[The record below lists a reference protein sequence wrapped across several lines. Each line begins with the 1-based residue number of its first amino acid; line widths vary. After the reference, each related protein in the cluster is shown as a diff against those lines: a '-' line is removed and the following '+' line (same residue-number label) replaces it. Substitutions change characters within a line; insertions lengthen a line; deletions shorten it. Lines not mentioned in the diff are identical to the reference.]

1 MQLKALKFLS
11 GYLAPFRLQIIII
24 FISIAIVSSAILGL
38 GYALKHLIDQGF
50 VNNNLNGLNDAFILL
65 LVMVALI
72 SLASYARS
80 LRVNWICEQLESNI
94 RKSVY
99 RNIINISPGFFDLY
113 KVSDIC
119 SRLTTD
125 LTLVS
130 NTIVMIA
137 SFSLRNS
144 LMALGGLILLLF
156 TSIKL
161 TSYVLLILPVIL
173 LPIIIIGRNT
183 RKLSK
188 KNQHN
193 VALCNSHL
201 EESLSFIKAVQAYN
215 REEFEYQQ
223 FMSLT
228 EKSQDLAY
236 KRIKLRSLL
245 FALVILLIL
254 SAVAFVLW
262 IGGQDVLSG
271 EMTAGAL
278 SSFIFYAI
286 LVATS
291 IGGLSEVYSDWQRAS
306 GALERIMEI
315 SHAEDSISVVQNPV
329 KLKNDIQLN
338 IDIQNLSFVYPS
350 REEIQVLYDISFK
363 VKEGSTTALV
373 GPSGAG
379 KSTIFQL
386 LLRFYDPY
394 SGKIL
399 LGDVDIKKLL
409 LKDLRNLFA
418 FVSQDA
424 VIFSGTAYENILY
437 GKIDATKSEV
447 EEAAR
452 LAEIFEFFNSMPN
465 GLNTHLG
472 EKGVKLSGG
481 QKQRIAIARA
491 ILCNPKILLLDEATS
506 ALDNENEK
514 LVQLALNRLRK
525 NRTTLV
531 IAHRISTIANADS
544 IIVLEKGKVVAQ
556 GKHDD
561 LLKNNELYQKLN
573 KLSIQ

>member
-11 GYLAPFRLQIIII
+11 GYLAPFRLQIITI

-50 VNNNLNGLNDAFILL
+50 VNKSLGGLNDAFILL
-65 LVMVALI
+65 LIMVVLI
-72 SLASYARS
+72 ALASYTRS
-80 LRVNWICEQLESNI
+80 LRVNWICEQLENNI

-99 RNIINISPGFFDLY
+99 KNIINISPSYFENY

-144 LMALGGLILLLF
+144 LMAIGGLILLLF

-161 TSYVLLILPVIL
+161 TSYVLLILPIIL

-215 REEFEYQQ
+215 REEFEYQK
-223 FMSLT
+223 FISLT
-228 EKSQDLAY
+228 DKSQDVAY

-245 FALVILLIL
+245 FALVILLVL
-254 SAVAFVLW
+254 SAVALVLW

-278 SSFIFYAI
+278 SSFIFYSI

-291 IGGLSEVYSDWQRAS
+291 IGGLSEVYSDWQRAG
-306 GALERIMEI
+306 GALERIMELKDAKDPI
-315 SHAEDSISVVQNPV
+315 SEVKKPMKISANAP
-329 KLKNDIQLN
+329 LN
-338 IDIQNLSFVYPS
+338 INIENVSFAYPS
-350 REEIQVLYDISFK
+350 REETLVLDDISFT
-363 VKEGSTTALV
+363 VNEGSTTALV

-386 LLRFYDPY
+386 LLRFYNTK

-399 LGDVDIKKLL
+399 LGDVDINKLL
-409 LKDLRNLFA
+409 LKDLRHSFA

-424 VIFSGTAYENILY
+424 VIFSGTAYDNILY
-437 GKIDATKSEV
+437 GKTDATREEV
-447 EEAAR
+447 EGAAR
-452 LAEIFEFFNSMPN
+452 LAEIFEFFESMPK

-481 QKQRIAIARA
+481 QKQRIVIARA

-506 ALDNENEK
+506 ALDSENEK

-544 IIVLEKGKVVAQ
+544 IIVLDKGKIVAQ
-556 GKHDD
+556 GIHND

-573 KLSIQ
+573 KSSIK

>member
-50 VNNNLNGLNDAFILL
+50 VSQSLDGLNDAFILL
-65 LVMVALI
+65 LIMVVLI
-72 SLASYARS
+72 SLASYSRS
-80 LRVNWICEQLESNI
+80 LRVNWICEQLECNI

-99 RNIINISPGFFDLY
+99 KNIINISPSYFESC

-119 SRLTTD
+119 SRLTSD
-125 LTLVS
+125 LTLIS

-137 SFSLRNS
+137 SFSLRNI
-144 LMALGGLILLLF
+144 LMAIGGLILLLF
-156 TSIKL
+156 TSVKL
-161 TSYVLLILPVIL
+161 TSYVLLILPIIL

-188 KNQHN
+188 KNQEN
-193 VALCNSHL
+193 ISNCNSHL
-201 EESLSFIKAVQAYN
+201 EESLSFIKSVQAYN
-215 REEFEYQQ
+215 REGFEYQK
-223 FMSLT
+223 FVSLT
-228 EKSQDLAY
+228 DHAQDIAY

-245 FALVILLIL
+245 FALVILLVL
-254 SAVAFVLW
+254 SAVALVLW

-271 EMTAGAL
+271 EMSAGAL
-278 SSFIFYAI
+278 SSFIFYSI

-291 IGGLSEVYSDWQRAS
+291 IGGLSEVYSDWQRAG
-306 GALERIMEI
+306 GALERIMELKL
-315 SHAEDSISVVQNPV
+315 AEDPIS
-329 KLKNDIQLN
+329 KLKEPMKISKDAPLN
-338 IDIQNLSFVYPS
+338 INIKNISFAYPS
-350 REEIQVLYDISFK
+350 REEVLVLDDISFS
-363 VKEGSTTALV
+363 VETGSTTALV
-373 GPSGAG
+373 GPSGSG

-386 LLRFYDPY
+386 LLRFYDPKL
-394 SGKIL
+394 GQIL
-399 LGDVDIKKLL
+399 LDDVDIKKLS
-409 LKDLRNLFA
+409 LKDLRHSFA

-437 GKIDATKSEV
+437 GKIDATREEV
-447 EEAAR
+447 ETAAKS
-452 LAEIFEFFNSMPN
+452 AEIFEFFNSMPK

-506 ALDNENEK
+506 ALDSENEK

-525 NRTTLV
+525 DRTTLI
-531 IAHRISTIANADS
+531 IAHRISTIANANS
-544 IIVLEKGKVVAQ
+544 IIVLDKGKIMAQ
-556 GKHDD
+556 GCHDD

-573 KLSIQ
+573 MSSIK

>member
-50 VNNNLNGLNDAFILL
+50 VSQSLDGLNDAFILL
-65 LVMVALI
+65 LIMVVLI
-72 SLASYARS
+72 SLASYSRS

-99 RNIINISPGFFDLY
+99 KNIINISPSYFESC

-119 SRLTTD
+119 SRFTSD
-125 LTLVS
+125 LTLIS

-137 SFSLRNS
+137 SFSLRNI
-144 LMALGGLILLLF
+144 LMAIGGLILLLF
-156 TSIKL
+156 TSVKL
-161 TSYVLLILPVIL
+161 TSYVLLILPIIL

-188 KNQHN
+188 KNQEN
-193 VALCNSHL
+193 ISNCNSHL
-201 EESLSFIKAVQAYN
+201 EESLSFIKSVQAYN
-215 REEFEYQQ
+215 REGFEYQK
-223 FMSLT
+223 FVSLT
-228 EKSQDLAY
+228 DHAQDIAY

-245 FALVILLIL
+245 FALVILLVL
-254 SAVAFVLW
+254 SAVALVLW

-271 EMTAGAL
+271 EMSAGAL
-278 SSFIFYAI
+278 SSFIFYSI

-291 IGGLSEVYSDWQRAS
+291 IGGLSEVYSDWQRAG
-306 GALERIMEI
+306 GALERIMELKL
-315 SHAEDSISVVQNPV
+315 AEDPIS
-329 KLKNDIQLN
+329 KLKEPMKISKDSPLN
-338 IDIQNLSFVYPS
+338 INIKNISFAYPS
-350 REEIQVLYDISFK
+350 REEVLVLDDISFS
-363 VKEGSTTALV
+363 VETGSTTALV
-373 GPSGAG
+373 GPSGSG

-386 LLRFYDPY
+386 LLRFYDPKL
-394 SGKIL
+394 GQIL
-399 LGDVDIKKLL
+399 LDDVDIKKLS
-409 LKDLRNLFA
+409 LKDLRHSFA

-437 GKIDATKSEV
+437 GKIDATREEV
-447 EEAAR
+447 ETAAKS
-452 LAEIFEFFNSMPN
+452 AEIFEFFNSMPK

-506 ALDNENEK
+506 ALDSENEK

-525 NRTTLV
+525 DRTTLI
-531 IAHRISTIANADS
+531 IAHRISTIANANS
-544 IIVLEKGKVVAQ
+544 IIVLDKGRVVAQ
-556 GKHDD
+556 GRHDD

-573 KLSIQ
+573 MSSIK

>member
-65 LVMVALI
+65 LIMVALI

-80 LRVNWICEQLESNI
+80 LRVNWISEQLESNI

-99 RNIINISPGFFDLY
+99 KNIINISPGYFDIY
-113 KVSDIC
+113 KVGDIC

-144 LMALGGLILLLF
+144 LMAIGGLILLLF
-156 TSIKL
+156 TSLKL

-188 KNQHN
+188 KNQHS
-193 VALCNSHL
+193 VAVCNSHL

-223 FMSLT
+223 FVSLT
-228 EKSQDLAY
+228 DKSQEVAY

-245 FALVILLIL
+245 FALVILLVL
-254 SAVAFVLW
+254 SAVALVLW
-262 IGGQDVLSG
+262 VGGQDVLSG

-315 SHAEDSISVVQNPV
+315 DRAEDSISEVKRPV
-329 KLKNDIQLN
+329 KLKNDDQLN
-338 IDIQNLSFVYPS
+338 IDIQNISFTYPS
-350 REEIQVLYDISFK
+350 REESLVLDDISFNI
-363 VKEGSTTALV
+363 KEGSIIALV

-386 LLRFYDPY
+386 LLRFYDPD

-506 ALDNENEK
+506 ALDGENEK

-544 IIVLEKGKVVAQ
+544 IIVLDKGKIVAQ

-561 LLKNNELYQKLN
+561 LLRNNELYQKLN
-573 KLSIQ
+573 KHSIK

>member
-50 VNNNLNGLNDAFILL
+50 VDNNLNGLNDAFILL
-65 LVMVALI
+65 LIMVALI

-80 LRVNWICEQLESNI
+80 LRVNWISEQLESNI

-99 RNIINISPGFFDLY
+99 KNIINISPGYFDIY
-113 KVSDIC
+113 KVGDIC

-144 LMALGGLILLLF
+144 LMAIGGLILLLF
-156 TSIKL
+156 TSLKL

-188 KNQHN
+188 KNQHS
-193 VALCNSHL
+193 VAVCNSHL

-223 FMSLT
+223 FVSLT
-228 EKSQDLAY
+228 DKSQEVAY

-245 FALVILLIL
+245 FALVILLVL
-254 SAVAFVLW
+254 SAVALVLW
-262 IGGQDVLSG
+262 VGGQDVLSG
-271 EMTAGAL
+271 KMTAGAL

-315 SHAEDSISVVQNPV
+315 DRAEDPISEVKRPV
-329 KLKNDIQLN
+329 KLKNDDQLN
-338 IDIQNLSFVYPS
+338 IDIQNISFTYPS
-350 REEIQVLYDISFK
+350 REESLVLDDISFN
-363 VKEGSTTALV
+363 VKEGSITALV

-386 LLRFYDPY
+386 LLRFYDPD

-506 ALDNENEK
+506 ALDGENEK

-544 IIVLEKGKVVAQ
+544 IIVLDKGKIVAQ

-561 LLKNNELYQKLN
+561 LLRNNELYQKLN
-573 KLSIQ
+573 KHSIK